1 MLNLLAVLR
10 YTVGLFLEVLQFMML
25 ARAIFS
31 WFPNLSESAFG
42 DFLFTVTEWVITPVR
57 VAFDKFGI
65 GMNMMIDIPFFVTFI
80 LLSVLASVL

>member
-1 MLNLLAVLR
+1 
-10 YTVGLFLEVLQFMML
+10 MML